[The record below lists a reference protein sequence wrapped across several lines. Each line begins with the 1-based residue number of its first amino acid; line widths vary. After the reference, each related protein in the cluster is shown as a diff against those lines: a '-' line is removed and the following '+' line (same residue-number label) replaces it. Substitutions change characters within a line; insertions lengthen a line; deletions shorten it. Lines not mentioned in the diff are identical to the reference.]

1 MTDSINWKDKDSL
14 YSKEEPVLDNSVKLT
29 INSYSLN
36 NCTKTISYKST
47 SVSSN
52 DAQSGNFQS
61 KYLILDNLGVETSSL
76 QDNCIDT
83 ISLQNLMK
91 EIVCAFKGNNTQ
103 MNVESWNVRGNKV
116 VVRIP
121 RVGRLRYEK

>member
-36 NCTKTISYKST
+36 NCTRTISYKST

-52 DAQSGNFQS
+52 H
-61 KYLILDNLGVETSSL
+61 L
-76 QDNCIDT
+76 
-83 ISLQNLMK
+83 
-91 EIVCAFKGNNTQ
+91 KGNN
-103 MNVESWNVRGNKV
+103 VK
-116 VVRIP
+116 
-121 RVGRLRYEK
+121 